1 METSGYLP
9 EDFGDEFEVW
19 PENHTAFML
28 FQRMENQWNWV
39 GGGMGG
45 AARIGLNLLV
55 LPVFTARMGLTDEEY
70 NDLLDDIQAMERAAL
85 AAMNE

>member
-1 METSGYLP
+1 MEASGYTA

-19 PENHTAFML
+19 PENHRAFML
-28 FQRMENQWNWV
+28 FQRMENQWNWLA
-39 GGGMGG
+39 GMGG

-55 LPVFTARMGLTDEEY
+55 LPILTARMNLTDDEY
-70 NDLLDDIQAMERAAL
+70 EDLLFDLQEMERAAI